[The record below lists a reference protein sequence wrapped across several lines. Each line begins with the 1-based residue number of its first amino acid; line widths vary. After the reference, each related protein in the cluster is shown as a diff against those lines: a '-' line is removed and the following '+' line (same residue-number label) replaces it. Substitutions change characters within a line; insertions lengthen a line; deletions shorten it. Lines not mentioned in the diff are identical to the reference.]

1 VYKQTTKVMNRVQK
15 ISRITSILRK
25 CIGNSSEEFSTYVL
39 NEIQYLNGNLW
50 VDGVSQP
57 IEYFPL
63 NVKKQTLINYILKLR
78 AKYQKI
84 LLYNVDLS
92 EYELAVVTKR
102 IIILEH
108 LASKKKEQ
116 LRKSLEKYRLK
127 INELQNTSQI
137 NP

>member
-1 VYKQTTKVMNRVQK
+1 MNRVQR
-15 ISRITSILRK
+15 ISRITTILRK
-25 CIGNSSEEFSTYVL
+25 CVGNSSDDFTTYVL

-57 IEYFPL
+57 IEYFPHK
-63 NVKKQTLINYILKLR
+63 VKKQTLINLILKLR
-78 AKYQKI
+78 GKYEKI
-84 LLYNVDLS
+84 LLYNVDLT

-102 IIILEH
+102 ISKLGH

-116 LRKSLEKYRLK
+116 LKKFRLR
-127 INELQNTSQI
+127 INELQNTSEI

>member
-1 VYKQTTKVMNRVQK
+1 MNRVQK
-15 ISRITSILRK
+15 ISRITAILRK
-25 CIGNSSEEFSTYVL
+25 CVGNSSDDFTTYVL
-39 NEIQYLNGNLW
+39 NEIQFLNGNLW

-63 NVKKQTLINYILKLR
+63 KVKKQTLINYIQKLR

-116 LRKSLEKYRLK
+116 LKKSRLR
-127 INELQNTSQI
+127 INELQINLQI

>member
-1 VYKQTTKVMNRVQK
+1 MNRVQK
-15 ISRITSILRK
+15 ISRITTILRN
-25 CIGNSSEEFSTYVL
+25 CIGNSSEEFTTYVL

-57 IEYFPL
+57 IEYFPHK
-63 NVKKQTLINYILKLR
+63 VKKQTLINLILKLR
-78 AKYQKI
+78 GKYQKI
-84 LLYNVDLS
+84 LLYNVDLT

-102 IIILEH
+102 ISKLEH

-116 LRKSLEKYRLK
+116 LKKFRLR
-127 INELQNTSQI
+127 INELQNTLQI